1 MYQPVLGFWFEELSP
16 KQWWSADSGLDE
28 QVRTR
33 FSELLEQA
41 SLGELFEWRVEPR
54 GRLAEVIVLD
64 QFSRNIHRGSAR
76 AFANDG
82 MALVL
87 AQEAVSVGAHLSL
100 LPDERNFLLMPY
112 MHSESRFIHRAAESL
127 LRECAPEG
135 NYEFE
140 IKHKAVID
148 RFGRYPH
155 RNKLM
160 GRQSTT
166 EEIEYL
172 NQPGAGF

>member
-1 MYQPVLGFWFEELSP
+1 MYQPVLRFWFEELSP
-16 KQWWSADSGLDE
+16 KQWWGGDSGLDE

-33 FSELLEQA
+33 FSGLLEQA
-41 SLGELFEWRVEPR
+41 ALGELFEWRVEPR

-64 QFSRNIHRGSAR
+64 QFSRNVHRGSAS
-76 AFANDG
+76 AFANDA

-87 AQEAVSVGAHLSL
+87 AQEAVSVGAHLALS
-100 LPDERNFLLMPY
+100 PDERNFLLMPY
-112 MHSESRFIHRAAESL
+112 MHSESRIIHHAAESL
-127 LRECAPEG
+127 FRECAPKG
-135 NYEFE
+135 NYDFE
-140 IKHKAVID
+140 IKHKSVID

-160 GRQSTT
+160 GRQSTA

-172 NQPGAGF
+172 KQPGAGF